1 MKLAGASSPGGLGE
15 SSFCVVMKPAKRQ
28 GTKGGRVGEDGDHG
42 QRLKS

>member
-28 GTKGGRVGEDGDHG
+28 GTGGRGGEDGDHG